1 MAGDALMDTLGSWT
15 DFNVALGAASAALAG
30 LIMVAIS
37 VNIRQVIK
45 FPGISSRA
53 AAALS
58 VLMLSL
64 VGSLVALVPEQ
75 SPYSDG
81 VMTLVGCLVAW
92 VITVHAIRLM
102 FMQDRSSPPTCR
114 RASRI
119 VRLVGNTFL
128 YVAPLL
134 CITVGGAIL
143 LLGTTAGA
151 YWVAIG
157 SIGALCGAVIFAWV
171 ALVEV
176 LR

>member
-1 MAGDALMDTLGSWT
+1 MDTLGSWT

-37 VNIRQVIK
+37 VNIKQVIK

-64 VGSLVALVPEQ
+64 VGSLVALVPAQ
-75 SPYSDG
+75 SPDSDG
-81 VMTLVGCLVAW
+81 MMTLLGCLVAW
-92 VITVHAIRLM
+92 VITVHAIRMM
-102 FMQDRSSPPTCR
+102 FLQDRSLPTDVR
-114 RASRI
+114 RAPRI
-119 VRLVGNTFL
+119 ARLMGNTFL

-134 CITVGGAIL
+134 CITAGGVLL

-151 YWVAIG
+151 SWVAIG